1 MSTLIFRGNRYES
14 KVLTV
19 EKPRATLT
27 YRRAT
32 YQARQRRISVE
43 QELCLPDGFIRSRR
57 TAELIGL
64 PLQPCSTKYLTYRGV
79 SYIKSVE

>member
-1 MSTLIFRGNRYES
+1 MSTLIFRGNCYKS

-19 EKPRATLT
+19 EKPRVTLT

-32 YQARQRRISVE
+32 YQSRQRQVSAE
-43 QELCLPDGFIRSRR
+43 QELCLPDGFIRSKR

-64 PLQPCSTKYLTYRGV
+64 PLQPCSTKHLIYRGI
-79 SYIKSVE
+79 SYIK